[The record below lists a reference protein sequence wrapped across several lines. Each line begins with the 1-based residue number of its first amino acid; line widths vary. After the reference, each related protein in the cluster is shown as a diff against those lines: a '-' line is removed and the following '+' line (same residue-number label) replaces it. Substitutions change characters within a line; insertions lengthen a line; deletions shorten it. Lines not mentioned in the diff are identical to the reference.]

1 MDAYIGPAIKLIE
14 ATGPIGA
21 VIAAVIVAL
30 VLAVIIYA
38 KSTGLLNISRTETQK
53 GDFQDRLIAQVDKLL
68 LREAALQAEADRIEG
83 ENDRLKDDMRELR
96 TQIVLMR
103 NQLRRAIDLLR
114 AVREGKIS
122 PDAIPAADTIEVVP

>member
-1 MDAYIGPAIKLIE
+1 MESYIGPAIRIIE

-21 VIAAVIVAL
+21 IVAAAIVGL
-30 VLAVIIYA
+30 VLAIILYA
-38 KSTGLLNISRTETQK
+38 KSTGLLNMGRTETQK

>member
-1 MDAYIGPAIKLIE
+1 MDAYIGPLIRIIE

-21 VIAAVIVAL
+21 VIAGVIVAL
-30 VLAVIIYA
+30 VLGLIIFA
-38 KSTGLLNISRTETQK
+38 KSTGILNFTRTETQK
-53 GDFQDRLIAQVDKLL
+53 GDFQDRLIGQVDKLL

-114 AVREGKIS
+114 AVREGRIS
-122 PDAIPAADTIEVVP
+122 PEAIPAADTIEVVP